1 MVLRQISFSKWSG
14 AARRPGTIQLFPRNL
29 KNDLMIGTTNESLQ
43 ADCGF
48 GICVTGWEYA
58 GVPVTPIVPDRVLA
72 IDTIE

>member
-14 AARRPGTIQLFPRNL
+14 TARRPGTIQ
-29 KNDLMIGTTNESLQ
+29 KYDLMIGTTNESLQ
-43 ADCGF
+43 AGCGF
-48 GICVTGWEYA
+48 GICVTGGEYA